1 MQRTNLAG
9 KLETD
14 ELTIIGNGKS
24 DAKPTLQSICFNC
37 GKHFSSE
44 DKSATICNACKKI
57 YKQSI
62 FKPKPQA
69 TFSQHAFLGL
79 VYFFIIGAGLAFL
92 WFIIFVLT
100 HCL

>member
-9 KLETD
+9 KLETN
-14 ELTIIGNGKS
+14 EVVILGNGKPN
-24 DAKPTLQSICFNC
+24 AKVVLEKVCFNC
-37 GKHFSSE
+37 GKSFSSE
-44 DKSATICNACKKI
+44 DKSATICNTCKKI

-69 TFSQHAFLGL
+69 TFSQHAFMGL
-79 VYFFIIGAGLAFL
+79 IYFFIVGAGLAFL
-92 WFIIFVLT
+92 WFVIFVLT

>member
-14 ELTIIGNGKS
+14 DTIIIGNGKS
-24 DAKPTLQSICFNC
+24 NAKSTLQRVCFNC
-37 GKHFSSE
+37 GKNFNSE
-44 DKSATICNACKKI
+44 DKSATICPACKKI
-57 YKQSI
+57 YNKPIIKQV
-62 FKPKPQA
+62 